1 MDKIMEIIEKI
12 GTRNL
17 IFAGIGLVVLIVFL
31 FVYRG
36 LRIRKYRKLIVDVE
50 NKMNAVK
57 SLPLQYRLGR
67 VQSISKNMPEV
78 SELYE
83 QYAQEFERI
92 CEYQKNELGI
102 LVNEVDEQ
110 LFYGKLR
117 KVSKKMK
124 QLDEMLIVYEKDS
137 QELLEK
143 IEKITEIENVQRIEI
158 IRVKEMYRETIDH
171 FESIRFKVEE
181 FVPNLLDIFNEI
193 DDSFV
198 KLEGMMNN
206 QLFEDAKEFTKDIE
220 AKVIW
225 VNQRLEDLPSYIAV
239 VRQYMPKKVAHIQG
253 LIQIMTEEKFSLN
266 QLDAYNRLNMI
277 QTTLEE
283 SIGHIKKLELE
294 LIPKDP
300 NDNKNVIMEIRGAAG
315 GDEGNIFAG
324 DLYRMYVKYAES
336 QGWKVEVMEAE
347 ESEAGGFSL
356 ISFNV
361 IGDGVYGKLKY
372 ESGSHRVQR
381 VPKTETQGRV
391 HTSTAT
397 VLVMPEMEE
406 VDVQINKSDLRI
418 DTYRASGAGG
428 QHINKTDSAVRI
440 THLPTGIV
448 ATSQDGRSQ
457 HDNRDKAMKALV
469 ARVYDYFQSQQTEAI
484 DSERKSKVGT
494 GDRAEKIRTYN
505 YPQNRVTD
513 HRIGL
518 TIQQL
523 DRIIE
528 GKLDDIIT
536 ALINED
542 QRLKLE
548 GQK

>member
-1 MDKIMEIIEKI
+1 MADNN
-12 GTRNL
+12 T
-17 IFAGIGLVVLIVFL
+17 
-31 FVYRG
+31 
-36 LRIRKYRKLIVDVE
+36 
-50 NKMNAVK
+50 
-57 SLPLQYRLGR
+57 
-67 VQSISKNMPEV
+67 
-78 SELYE
+78 
-83 QYAQEFERI
+83 
-92 CEYQKNELGI
+92 I
-102 LVNEVDEQ
+102 LE
-110 LFYGKLR
+110 
-117 KVSKKMK
+117 
-124 QLDEMLIVYEKDS
+124 
-137 QELLEK
+137 
-143 IEKITEIENVQRIEI
+143 
-158 IRVKEMYRETIDH
+158 
-171 FESIRFKVEE
+171 
-181 FVPNLLDIFNEI
+181 
-193 DDSFV
+193 
-198 KLEGMMNN
+198 KLEG
-206 QLFEDAKEFTKDIE
+206 LVARFEEVSTLITDPAVIADQKRYVKLTKEYKELGDLMEARKEYIQVLNGIEEAKEIITNE
-220 AKVIW
+220 ADPEM
-225 VNQRLEDLPSYIAV
+225 REMA
-239 VRQYMPKKVAHIQG
+239 R
-253 LIQIMTEEKFSLN
+253 EE
-266 QLDAYNRLNMI
+266 LDACQAR
-277 QTTLEE
+277 QPELEE
-283 SIGHIKKLELE
+283 HIKLL
-294 LIPKDP
+294 LVPADP
-300 NDNKNVIMEIRGAAG
+300 QDSKNAILEIRGGTG
-315 GDEGNIFAG
+315 GDEAAIFAG
-324 DLYRMYVKYAES
+324 DLFRMYTKFCETK
-336 QGWKVEVMEAE
+336 GWKMEISSVNEGA
-347 ESEAGGFSL
+347 AGGFKEIICS
-356 ISFNV
+356 V
-361 IGDGVYGKLKY
+361 TGDNVYGTLKY
-372 ESGSHRVQR
+372 ESGVHRVQR
-381 VPKTETQGRV
+381 VPATETQGRV

>member
-1 MDKIMEIIEKI
+1 MNESMLDRLVSMENRYEELGHMLMDPDI
-12 GTRNL
+12 GTD
-17 IFAGIGLVVLIVFL
+17 I
-31 FVYRG
+31 
-36 LRIRKYRKLIVDVE
+36 
-50 NKMNAVK
+50 
-57 SLPLQYRLGR
+57 
-67 VQSISKNMPEV
+67 
-78 SELYE
+78 
-83 QYAQEFERI
+83 
-92 CEYQKNELGI
+92 
-102 LVNEVDEQ
+102 
-110 LFYGKLR
+110 
-117 KVSKKMK
+117 KKMTDVTK
-124 QLDEMLIVYEKDS
+124 EQASLQAAYDLFQEYKEVKDGIDGAKELMKENDPEIKEMAKMELDE
-137 QELLEK
+137 
-143 IEKITEIENVQRIEI
+143 
-158 IRVKEMYRETIDH
+158 
-171 FESIRFKVEE
+171 
-181 FVPNLLDIFNEI
+181 
-193 DDSFV
+193 
-198 KLEGMMNN
+198 
-206 QLFEDAKEFTKDIE
+206 
-220 AKVIW
+220 
-225 VNQRLEDLPSYIAV
+225 
-239 VRQYMPKKVAHIQG
+239 
-253 LIQIMTEEKFSLN
+253 
-266 QLDAYNRLNMI
+266 
-277 QTTLEE
+277 LEE
-283 SIGHIKKLELE
+283 RMPDIIKKLELA

>member
-1 MDKIMEIIEKI
+1 MNESMLDRLVSMENRYEELGHMLMDPDI
-12 GTRNL
+12 GTD
-17 IFAGIGLVVLIVFL
+17 I
-31 FVYRG
+31 
-36 LRIRKYRKLIVDVE
+36 
-50 NKMNAVK
+50 
-57 SLPLQYRLGR
+57 
-67 VQSISKNMPEV
+67 
-78 SELYE
+78 
-83 QYAQEFERI
+83 
-92 CEYQKNELGI
+92 
-102 LVNEVDEQ
+102 
-110 LFYGKLR
+110 
-117 KVSKKMK
+117 KKMTDVTK
-124 QLDEMLIVYEKDS
+124 EQASLQAAYDLFQEYKEVKDVIDGAKELMKENDPEIKEMAKMELDE
-137 QELLEK
+137 
-143 IEKITEIENVQRIEI
+143 
-158 IRVKEMYRETIDH
+158 
-171 FESIRFKVEE
+171 
-181 FVPNLLDIFNEI
+181 
-193 DDSFV
+193 
-198 KLEGMMNN
+198 
-206 QLFEDAKEFTKDIE
+206 
-220 AKVIW
+220 
-225 VNQRLEDLPSYIAV
+225 
-239 VRQYMPKKVAHIQG
+239 
-253 LIQIMTEEKFSLN
+253 
-266 QLDAYNRLNMI
+266 
-277 QTTLEE
+277 LEE
-283 SIGHIKKLELE
+283 RMPDILKKLELE
-294 LIPKDP
+294 LNPKDP

>member
-1 MDKIMEIIEKI
+1 MNESMLDRLVSMENRYEELGHMLMDPDI
-12 GTRNL
+12 GTD
-17 IFAGIGLVVLIVFL
+17 I
-31 FVYRG
+31 
-36 LRIRKYRKLIVDVE
+36 
-50 NKMNAVK
+50 
-57 SLPLQYRLGR
+57 
-67 VQSISKNMPEV
+67 
-78 SELYE
+78 
-83 QYAQEFERI
+83 
-92 CEYQKNELGI
+92 
-102 LVNEVDEQ
+102 
-110 LFYGKLR
+110 
-117 KVSKKMK
+117 KKMTDVTK
-124 QLDEMLIVYEKDS
+124 EQASLQAAYDLFQEYKEVKDGIDGAKELMKENDPEIKEMAKMELDE
-137 QELLEK
+137 
-143 IEKITEIENVQRIEI
+143 
-158 IRVKEMYRETIDH
+158 
-171 FESIRFKVEE
+171 
-181 FVPNLLDIFNEI
+181 
-193 DDSFV
+193 
-198 KLEGMMNN
+198 
-206 QLFEDAKEFTKDIE
+206 
-220 AKVIW
+220 
-225 VNQRLEDLPSYIAV
+225 
-239 VRQYMPKKVAHIQG
+239 
-253 LIQIMTEEKFSLN
+253 
-266 QLDAYNRLNMI
+266 
-277 QTTLEE
+277 LEE
-283 SIGHIKKLELE
+283 RMPDIIKKLELE

-428 QHINKTDSAVRI
+428 QHINKTDSAVSI

>member
-1 MDKIMEIIEKI
+1 
-12 GTRNL
+12 
-17 IFAGIGLVVLIVFL
+17 
-31 FVYRG
+31 
-36 LRIRKYRKLIVDVE
+36 
-50 NKMNAVK
+50 
-57 SLPLQYRLGR
+57 
-67 VQSISKNMPEV
+67 
-78 SELYE
+78 
-83 QYAQEFERI
+83 
-92 CEYQKNELGI
+92 
-102 LVNEVDEQ
+102 
-110 LFYGKLR
+110 
-117 KVSKKMK
+117 
-124 QLDEMLIVYEKDS
+124 
-137 QELLEK
+137 
-143 IEKITEIENVQRIEI
+143 
-158 IRVKEMYRETIDH
+158 
-171 FESIRFKVEE
+171 
-181 FVPNLLDIFNEI
+181 
-193 DDSFV
+193 
-198 KLEGMMNN
+198 
-206 QLFEDAKEFTKDIE
+206 
-220 AKVIW
+220 
-225 VNQRLEDLPSYIAV
+225 
-239 VRQYMPKKVAHIQG
+239 
-253 LIQIMTEEKFSLN
+253 
-266 QLDAYNRLNMI
+266 
-277 QTTLEE
+277 
-283 SIGHIKKLELE
+283 
-294 LIPKDP
+294 
-300 NDNKNVIMEIRGAAG
+300 MEIRGAAG

-469 ARVYDYFQSQQTEAI
+469 ARVMITSNLNKQKQLIVKEI
-484 DSERKSKVGT
+484 EVGT

-548 GQK
+548 GQNNETVRELIKEAESKLDDEHKDVNVAKVLFYHLAKKEPHELYLMMNEEVEPELEKAFLAGMEEYYQGKPIQYIKGCESFFGRDFKVNEDVLIPRYETEELVENILYRIDDYFNDYKEIHLCDVGTGSGAIAITLALEEPRLKVIATDISKEA

>member
-1 MDKIMEIIEKI
+1 MNESMLDRLVSMENRYEELGHMLMDPDI
-12 GTRNL
+12 GTDIKKMTDVTKEQASL
-17 IFAGIGLVVLIVFL
+17 QAAYDLFQEYKEVKDGIDGAKELM
-31 FVYRG
+31 
-36 LRIRKYRKLIVDVE
+36 KE
-50 NKMNAVK
+50 NDPEIKEMAKME
-57 SLPLQYRLGR
+57 LDELEER
-67 VQSISKNMPEV
+67 MPE
-78 SELYE
+78 
-83 QYAQEFERI
+83 I
-92 CEYQKNELGI
+92 
-102 LVNEVDEQ
+102 
-110 LFYGKLR
+110 
-117 KVSKKMK
+117 
-124 QLDEMLIVYEKDS
+124 
-137 QELLEK
+137 
-143 IEKITEIENVQRIEI
+143 
-158 IRVKEMYRETIDH
+158 
-171 FESIRFKVEE
+171 
-181 FVPNLLDIFNEI
+181 
-193 DDSFV
+193 
-198 KLEGMMNN
+198 
-206 QLFEDAKEFTKDIE
+206 
-220 AKVIW
+220 
-225 VNQRLEDLPSYIAV
+225 
-239 VRQYMPKKVAHIQG
+239 
-253 LIQIMTEEKFSLN
+253 
-266 QLDAYNRLNMI
+266 
-277 QTTLEE
+277 
-283 SIGHIKKLELE
+283 IKKLELE

-336 QGWKVEVMEAE
+336 QGWEVEVMEAE

>member
-1 MDKIMEIIEKI
+1 MNESMLDRLVSMENRYEELGHMLMNPDI
-12 GTRNL
+12 GTD
-17 IFAGIGLVVLIVFL
+17 I
-31 FVYRG
+31 
-36 LRIRKYRKLIVDVE
+36 
-50 NKMNAVK
+50 
-57 SLPLQYRLGR
+57 
-67 VQSISKNMPEV
+67 
-78 SELYE
+78 
-83 QYAQEFERI
+83 
-92 CEYQKNELGI
+92 
-102 LVNEVDEQ
+102 
-110 LFYGKLR
+110 
-117 KVSKKMK
+117 KKMTDVTK
-124 QLDEMLIVYEKDS
+124 EQASLQAAYDLFQEYKEVNDGIDGAKELMKENDPEIKEMAKMELDE
-137 QELLEK
+137 
-143 IEKITEIENVQRIEI
+143 
-158 IRVKEMYRETIDH
+158 
-171 FESIRFKVEE
+171 
-181 FVPNLLDIFNEI
+181 
-193 DDSFV
+193 
-198 KLEGMMNN
+198 
-206 QLFEDAKEFTKDIE
+206 
-220 AKVIW
+220 
-225 VNQRLEDLPSYIAV
+225 
-239 VRQYMPKKVAHIQG
+239 
-253 LIQIMTEEKFSLN
+253 
-266 QLDAYNRLNMI
+266 
-277 QTTLEE
+277 LEE
-283 SIGHIKKLELE
+283 RMPDIIKKLELE

>member
-1 MDKIMEIIEKI
+1 MNESMLDRLVSMENRYEELGHMLMDPDI
-12 GTRNL
+12 GTD
-17 IFAGIGLVVLIVFL
+17 I
-31 FVYRG
+31 
-36 LRIRKYRKLIVDVE
+36 
-50 NKMNAVK
+50 
-57 SLPLQYRLGR
+57 
-67 VQSISKNMPEV
+67 
-78 SELYE
+78 
-83 QYAQEFERI
+83 
-92 CEYQKNELGI
+92 
-102 LVNEVDEQ
+102 
-110 LFYGKLR
+110 
-117 KVSKKMK
+117 KKMTDVTK
-124 QLDEMLIVYEKDS
+124 EQASLQAAYDLFQEYKEVKDGIDGAKELMKENDPEIKEMAKMELDE
-137 QELLEK
+137 
-143 IEKITEIENVQRIEI
+143 
-158 IRVKEMYRETIDH
+158 
-171 FESIRFKVEE
+171 
-181 FVPNLLDIFNEI
+181 
-193 DDSFV
+193 
-198 KLEGMMNN
+198 
-206 QLFEDAKEFTKDIE
+206 
-220 AKVIW
+220 
-225 VNQRLEDLPSYIAV
+225 
-239 VRQYMPKKVAHIQG
+239 
-253 LIQIMTEEKFSLN
+253 
-266 QLDAYNRLNMI
+266 
-277 QTTLEE
+277 LEE
-283 SIGHIKKLELE
+283 RMPDIIKKLELE

>member
-1 MDKIMEIIEKI
+1 MNESMLDRLVSMENRYEELGHMLMDPDI
-12 GTRNL
+12 GTD
-17 IFAGIGLVVLIVFL
+17 I
-31 FVYRG
+31 
-36 LRIRKYRKLIVDVE
+36 
-50 NKMNAVK
+50 
-57 SLPLQYRLGR
+57 
-67 VQSISKNMPEV
+67 
-78 SELYE
+78 
-83 QYAQEFERI
+83 
-92 CEYQKNELGI
+92 
-102 LVNEVDEQ
+102 
-110 LFYGKLR
+110 
-117 KVSKKMK
+117 KKMTDVTK
-124 QLDEMLIVYEKDS
+124 EQASLQAAYDLFQEYKEVKDGIDGAKELMKENDPEIKEMAKMELDE
-137 QELLEK
+137 
-143 IEKITEIENVQRIEI
+143 
-158 IRVKEMYRETIDH
+158 
-171 FESIRFKVEE
+171 
-181 FVPNLLDIFNEI
+181 
-193 DDSFV
+193 
-198 KLEGMMNN
+198 
-206 QLFEDAKEFTKDIE
+206 
-220 AKVIW
+220 
-225 VNQRLEDLPSYIAV
+225 
-239 VRQYMPKKVAHIQG
+239 
-253 LIQIMTEEKFSLN
+253 
-266 QLDAYNRLNMI
+266 
-277 QTTLEE
+277 LEE
-283 SIGHIKKLELE
+283 RMPDIIKKLELE

-484 DSERKSKVGT
+484 DSERNSKVGT

>member
-1 MDKIMEIIEKI
+1 MNESMLDRLVSMENRYEELGHMLMDPDI
-12 GTRNL
+12 GTD
-17 IFAGIGLVVLIVFL
+17 I
-31 FVYRG
+31 
-36 LRIRKYRKLIVDVE
+36 
-50 NKMNAVK
+50 
-57 SLPLQYRLGR
+57 
-67 VQSISKNMPEV
+67 
-78 SELYE
+78 
-83 QYAQEFERI
+83 
-92 CEYQKNELGI
+92 
-102 LVNEVDEQ
+102 
-110 LFYGKLR
+110 
-117 KVSKKMK
+117 KKMTDVTK
-124 QLDEMLIVYEKDS
+124 EQASLQAAYDLFQEYKEVKDGIDGAKELMKENDPEIKEMAKMELDE
-137 QELLEK
+137 
-143 IEKITEIENVQRIEI
+143 
-158 IRVKEMYRETIDH
+158 
-171 FESIRFKVEE
+171 
-181 FVPNLLDIFNEI
+181 
-193 DDSFV
+193 
-198 KLEGMMNN
+198 
-206 QLFEDAKEFTKDIE
+206 
-220 AKVIW
+220 
-225 VNQRLEDLPSYIAV
+225 
-239 VRQYMPKKVAHIQG
+239 
-253 LIQIMTEEKFSLN
+253 
-266 QLDAYNRLNMI
+266 
-277 QTTLEE
+277 LEE
-283 SIGHIKKLELE
+283 RMPDIIKKLELE

-315 GDEGNIFAG
+315 GDEGHIFAG